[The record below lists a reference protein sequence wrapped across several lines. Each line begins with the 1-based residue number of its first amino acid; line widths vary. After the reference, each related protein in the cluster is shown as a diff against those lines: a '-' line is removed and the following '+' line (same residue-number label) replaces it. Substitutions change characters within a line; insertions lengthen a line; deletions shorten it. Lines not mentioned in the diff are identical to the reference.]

1 MTKPFTAITIALLG
15 LIALLH
21 VLRLLYQWPVTINGI
36 DIPMWASI
44 LGAIVAAVLA
54 GMVQRET

>member
-1 MTKPFTAITIALLG
+1 MRKPFTAITLALLG

-21 VLRLLYQWPVTINGI
+21 VLRLLFQWPVTINGI
-36 DIPMWASI
+36 DIPTWASI

-54 GMVQRET
+54 VMVQRES